1 MWPPFSLNIFLN
13 VMLKINENI
22 TIEDWELVE
31 SFVRSSGPG
40 GQNVNKVSSA
50 VELRFEALRSPN
62 LPNQV
67 KVRLKKFAGRRW
79 TKEGAIVLKCDETRH
94 QVRNREIVLKRLKEM
109 IKKSLVTPRKR
120 LATRPTLA
128 SNRRRLTAKKNR
140 ADLKSNRA
148 RISTKNILLD

>member
-1 MWPPFSLNIFLN
+1 
-13 VMLKINENI
+13 MLKIDDKI
-22 TIEDWELVE
+22 TIKSWELSE
-31 SFVRSSGPG
+31 QFIRASGPG
-40 GQNVNKVSSA
+40 GQNVNKTSSA
-50 VELRFEALRSPN
+50 VELRFEAERSPS
-62 LPNQV
+62 LSEPV
-67 KVRLKKFAGRRW
+67 KKRLKKIAGAKW

-109 IKKSLVTPRKR
+109 IKKSLVTPKRR

-148 RISTKNILLD
+148 RISTKNVPLE

>member
-1 MWPPFSLNIFLN
+1 
-13 VMLKINENI
+13 MLKIDDKI
-22 TIEDWELVE
+22 TIKSWELSE
-31 SFVRSSGPG
+31 QFTRASGPG
-40 GQNVNKVSSA
+40 GQNVNKTSSA
-50 VELRFEALRSPN
+50 VELRFEAERSPS
-62 LPNQV
+62 LSEPV
-67 KVRLKKFAGRRW
+67 KKRLKKIAGAKW

-109 IKKSLVTPRKR
+109 IKKSLVTPKRR

-148 RISTKNILLD
+148 RISTKNIPLD

>member
-1 MWPPFSLNIFLN
+1 
-13 VMLKINENI
+13 MLKIDDKI
-22 TIEDWELVE
+22 TIKSWELSE
-31 SFVRSSGPG
+31 QFIRASGPG
-40 GQNVNKVSSA
+40 GQNVNKTSSA
-50 VELRFEALRSPN
+50 VELRFEAERSPS
-62 LPNQV
+62 LSEPV
-67 KVRLKKFAGRRW
+67 KKRLKKIAGAKW

-109 IKKSLVTPRKR
+109 IKKSLVTPKRR

-148 RISTKNILLD
+148 RISTKNISLD

>member
-1 MWPPFSLNIFLN
+1 
-13 VMLKINENI
+13 MLKIDDDI
-22 TIEDWELVE
+22 TIKSWELSE
-31 SFVRSSGPG
+31 QFIRASGPG
-40 GQNVNKVSSA
+40 GQNVNKTSSA
-50 VELRFEALRSPN
+50 VELRFEAERSPS
-62 LPNQV
+62 LSEPV
-67 KVRLKKFAGRRW
+67 KKRLKKIAGAKW

-109 IKKSLVTPRKR
+109 IKKSLVTPKRR

-148 RISTKNILLD
+148 RISTKNIPLD

>member
-1 MWPPFSLNIFLN
+1 
-13 VMLKINENI
+13 MLKIDDKI
-22 TIEDWELVE
+22 TIKSWELSE
-31 SFVRSSGPG
+31 QFIRASGPG
-40 GQNVNKVSSA
+40 GQNVNKTSSA
-50 VELRFEALRSPN
+50 VELRFEAERSPS
-62 LPNQV
+62 LSEPV
-67 KVRLKKFAGRRW
+67 KKRLKKIAGTKW

-109 IKKSLVTPRKR
+109 IKKSLVTPKKR

>member
-1 MWPPFSLNIFLN
+1 
-13 VMLKINENI
+13 MLKIDDKI
-22 TIEDWELVE
+22 TIQSWELSE
-31 SFVRSSGPG
+31 QFIRASGPG
-40 GQNVNKVSSA
+40 GQNVNKTSSA
-50 VELRFEALRSPN
+50 VELRFEAERSPS
-62 LPNQV
+62 LSEPV
-67 KVRLKKFAGRRW
+67 KKRLKKIAGTKW

-109 IKKSLVTPRKR
+109 IKKSLVTPKRR

-148 RISTKNILLD
+148 RISTKNIPLD

>member
-1 MWPPFSLNIFLN
+1 
-13 VMLKINENI
+13 MLKIDDKI
-22 TIEDWELVE
+22 TIKCWELSE
-31 SFVRSSGPG
+31 QFIRASGPG
-40 GQNVNKVSSA
+40 GQNVNKTSSA
-50 VELRFEALRSPN
+50 VELRFEAERSPS
-62 LPNQV
+62 LSEPV
-67 KVRLKKFAGRRW
+67 KKRLKKIAGAKW

-109 IKKSLVTPRKR
+109 IKKSLVTPKRR

-148 RISTKNILLD
+148 RISTKNIPLD

>member
-1 MWPPFSLNIFLN
+1 
-13 VMLKINENI
+13 MLKVDDKI
-22 TIEDWELVE
+22 TIKSWELSE
-31 SFVRSSGPG
+31 QFIRASGPG
-40 GQNVNKVSSA
+40 GQNVNKTSSA
-50 VELRFEALRSPN
+50 VELRFEAERSPS
-62 LPNQV
+62 LSEPV
-67 KVRLKKFAGRRW
+67 KKRLKKIAGAKW

-109 IKKSLVTPRKR
+109 IKKSLVTPKRR

-148 RISTKNILLD
+148 RISTKNIPLD

>member
-1 MWPPFSLNIFLN
+1 
-13 VMLKINENI
+13 MLKIDDKI
-22 TIEDWELVE
+22 TIKSWELSE
-31 SFVRSSGPG
+31 QFIRASGPG
-40 GQNVNKVSSA
+40 GQNVNKTSSA
-50 VELRFEALRSPN
+50 VELRFEAERSPS
-62 LPNQV
+62 LSEPV
-67 KVRLKKFAGRRW
+67 KKRLKKIAGTKW

-109 IKKSLVTPRKR
+109 IKKSLVTPKRR

-148 RISTKNILLD
+148 RISTKNIPLD

>member
-1 MWPPFSLNIFLN
+1 
-13 VMLKINENI
+13 MLKIDDKI
-22 TIEDWELVE
+22 TIKSWELSE
-31 SFVRSSGPG
+31 QFIRASGPG
-40 GQNVNKVSSA
+40 GQNVNKTSSA
-50 VELRFEALRSPN
+50 VELRFEAERSPS
-62 LPNQV
+62 LSEPV
-67 KVRLKKFAGRRW
+67 KKRLKKIAGAKW

-109 IKKSLVTPRKR
+109 IKKSLLTPKKR

-148 RISTKNILLD
+148 RISTKNIPLD

>member
-1 MWPPFSLNIFLN
+1 
-13 VMLKINENI
+13 MLKIDDKI
-22 TIEDWELVE
+22 TIKSWELSE
-31 SFVRSSGPG
+31 QFIRASGPG
-40 GQNVNKVSSA
+40 GQNVNKTSSA
-50 VELRFEALRSPN
+50 VELRFEAERSPS
-62 LPNQV
+62 LSEPV
-67 KVRLKKFAGRRW
+67 KKRLKKVAGAKW

-109 IKKSLVTPRKR
+109 IKKSLVTPKRR

-148 RISTKNILLD
+148 RISTKNIPLD

>member
-1 MWPPFSLNIFLN
+1 
-13 VMLKINENI
+13 MLKIDDKI
-22 TIEDWELVE
+22 TIKSWELSE
-31 SFVRSSGPG
+31 QFIRASGPG
-40 GQNVNKVSSA
+40 GQNVNKTSSA
-50 VELRFEALRSPN
+50 VELRFEAERSPS
-62 LPNQV
+62 LSEPV
-67 KVRLKKFAGRRW
+67 KKRLKKIAGAKW

-109 IKKSLVTPRKR
+109 IRKSLVTPKRR

-148 RISTKNILLD
+148 RISTKNIPLD

>member
-1 MWPPFSLNIFLN
+1 
-13 VMLKINENI
+13 MLKIDDNI
-22 TIEDWELVE
+22 TIKSWELSE
-31 SFVRSSGPG
+31 QFIRASGPG
-40 GQNVNKVSSA
+40 GQNVNKTSSA
-50 VELRFEALRSPN
+50 VELRFEAERSPS
-62 LPNQV
+62 LSEPV
-67 KVRLKKFAGRRW
+67 KKRLKKIAGAKW

-109 IKKSLVTPRKR
+109 IKKSLVTPKRR

-148 RISTKNILLD
+148 RISTKNIPLD

>member
-1 MWPPFSLNIFLN
+1 
-13 VMLKINENI
+13 MLKIDDKI
-22 TIEDWELVE
+22 TIKSWELSE
-31 SFVRSSGPG
+31 QFIRASGPG
-40 GQNVNKVSSA
+40 GQNVNKTSSA
-50 VELRFEALRSPN
+50 VELRFEAERSPS
-62 LPNQV
+62 LSEPV
-67 KVRLKKFAGRRW
+67 KKRLKKIAGTKW
-79 TKEGAIVLKCDETRH
+79 TKDGAIVLKCDETRH

-109 IKKSLVTPRKR
+109 IKKSLLTPKKR